1 MDKFII
7 KKSSLKKSHGGTT
20 KQTSFES
27 RYAITF
33 GEVAILH
40 VGGKELGNGIRESG
54 FSTNELKILAEKLGD
69 LAEYISISDS
79 LPEELRSAND
89 AGVLVIRCNKSN
101 TDGSIPVSLDF
112 ANRLYDEQK
121 TKVEYDSK
129 YWDNRR
135 GKTLNK
141 RARKNIVFGKE
152 EIVHSEDYK
161 QSTVKAFSNLPELNK
176 IKELIPL
183 ILGERAQ
190 DLNAEGNFYHQPKSG
205 IGYHGDAERKIVIC
219 LSLGKSSTL
228 RYNWRMPGTSEH
240 THKPVSLT
248 VNHGDIYIMSEK
260 ATGYDW
266 KKRSKVR
273 VVHGAG
279 YKSYID
285 K

>member
-1 MDKFII
+1 MDKFVI
-7 KKSSLKKSHGGTT
+7 KKSALKKSLIT
-20 KQTSFES
+20 KPKNYDS

-40 VGGKELGNGIRESG
+40 VGGKEIGNGIREQG
-54 FSTNELKILAEKLGD
+54 FTTTELKLISEKLGD

-79 LPEELRSAND
+79 LPEHLKQDND
-89 AGVLVIRCNKSN
+89 AGILVIRCNSESK
-101 TDGSIPVSLDF
+101 TDDTIPVSKDF
-112 ANRLYDEQK
+112 ANRLYLEQK
-121 TKVEYDSK
+121 NKVTYDNK

-141 RARKNIVFGKE
+141 RARENIVFGAE
-152 EIVHSEDYK
+152 EIEHSDDYR
-161 QSTVKAFSNLPELNK
+161 QSSVKSFSNLPELLK
-176 IKELIPL
+176 IKSLLPNI
-183 ILGERAQ
+183 IGNKANG
-190 DLNAEGNFYHQPKSG
+190 LNAEGNHYHQPKSG

-219 LSLGKSSTL
+219 LSLGKSSIL
-228 RYNWRMPGTSEH
+228 RYNWRMPGSSEH
-240 THKPVSLT
+240 THKPIDVE

-260 ATGYDW
+260 ATGFDW